1 MLDDYGANFGFG
13 DESAGDERLPPV
25 APHASPAANLLNVVM
40 HGVTGHHRVSEAS
53 LVDGHEIDERWLFNL

>member
-25 APHASPAANLLNVVM
+25 APHASPAATFLNVVM
-40 HGVTGHHRVSEAS
+40 HGVTGHRCRKRALSMAMK
-53 LVDGHEIDERWLFNL
+53 